1 MRRVAANKPA
11 PAYSASGED
20 ALRSIHQEYLR
31 TLNLMINKELR
42 ILCCEICRVAIPPDA
57 AKVHIKNEHSH
68 VTFDAIKFIKALK
81 EEGIRSDLPIISSPR
96 SQVEGLALHDAL
108 ACSHCN
114 KILTSA
120 KGMYNHHLE
129 AHKDIATPSKW
140 RACKAQQFRRGGPG
154 VHQILWEVEDH
165 IKEGKQTEGLIQA
178 IMKEMEI
185 VLRVVEAPEDARMVS
200 PWLLTTGWHEHL
212 SGQDAKDL
220 MDLVAI
226 PKKYD
231 GLMPLLKESV
241 ELYYEGALA
250 LLSTTDELTLQRLN
264 SPDPAKE

>member
-1 MRRVAANKPA
+1 M
-11 PAYSASGED
+11 
-20 ALRSIHQEYLR
+20 

-42 ILCCEICRVAIPPDA
+42 ILCCEICRVAITPDA
-57 AKVHIKNEHSH
+57 AKAHIKNEHSH
-68 VTFDAIKFIKALK
+68 VKFDAMKFIKALK
-81 EEGIRSDLPIISSPR
+81 EENIRSDLPNIPSSK
-96 SQVEGLALHDAL
+96 SQIEGLAVHDAL
-108 ACSHCN
+108 ACGHCN
-114 KILTSA
+114 KISTST

-129 AHKDIATPSKW
+129 AHKDIAMPSEW

-154 VHQILWEVEDH
+154 INQLLWEVEDGV
-165 IKEGKQTEGLIQA
+165 KEGKPTEGLIKA
-178 IMKEMEI
+178 IMKEMET

-212 SGQDAKDL
+212 SGQDTKDL

-226 PKKYD
+226 PKRSD

-241 ELYYEGALA
+241 EAYYEGALA